1 MKIVKDAH
9 EESGTEIRAAESES
23 GWGEQQALWA
33 KQGASQLIL
42 CKSTEE
48 NENEESESK

>member
-1 MKIVKDAH
+1 MKIVKDEH

-48 NENEESESK
+48 NENED